1 MLSLLPIPLASPSR
15 QLALLAPAPDVFPS
29 TFERVAVD
37 IDAHEALMTQMQRLR
52 GAVYLADGAIR
63 PSELDQSGR
72 HVMAADRHA
81 FHLLVM
87 SSEGR
92 VLGCCRFYPHQPDV
106 RFDDL
111 TVSRSTLARDPTNGP
126 TLRTAVKRH
135 IASAADRR
143 FLYVE
148 VGGWALDASIR
159 HSTEAVRIARL
170 NFSLGLALGGA
181 VGICTAT
188 QRNHSATILRRIGG
202 RPLAV
207 GDEPVPS
214 YFDQRYGCEIE
225 VMTFDSDLVP
235 ERHAP
240 HIQELQETL
249 KRTPVVCSQGTGSAS
264 LVNLLRGV
272 EREALQSRAAA

>member
-1 MLSLLPIPLASPSR
+1 MMFSILPNLLSNPSR

-37 IDAHEALMTQMQRLR
+37 MDAHEALMTKMQRLR

-63 PSELDQSGR
+63 PSELDLSGR
-72 HVMAADRHA
+72 HVMAADRHS

-87 SSEGR
+87 SGEGR
-92 VLGCCRFYPHQPDV
+92 VVGCCRFYPHQPDV
-106 RFDDL
+106 RFEDL
-111 TVSRSTLARDPTNGP
+111 AVSRSTLARDPIRGA
-126 TLRTAVKRH
+126 TLRTAVNRH
-135 IASAADRR
+135 IKSAADRG

-202 RPLAV
+202 RPLTL
-207 GDEPVPS
+207 GDQEVPS
-214 YFDQRYGCEIE
+214 YFDDQYGCEIE

-249 KRTPVVCSQGTGSAS
+249 HRTAVVCSQGTGSAS
-264 LVNLLRGV
+264 LINLLRGV
-272 EREALQSRAAA
+272 EHEALQSRAA